1 MHLGLDLSKHAVF
14 ISRIAKR
21 LCGLRGEEGGE
32 LVEFA
37 FIVPGF
43 IMILTGTAS
52 FGLAFYSLQQL
63 SNATATAAQAVV
75 ASQDSTCAKTGPGC
89 TATEVSAGDTVDLCA
104 LAQST
109 VQSALPGWNTANFEY
124 SMVITSSTG
133 GTNPSYSD
141 SYGGSF
147 SCTGSTGAQT
157 YVTAYE
163 PIQLTVTFKYHW
175 LPILL
180 FSPSSPL
187 TASEAA
193 IAE

>member
-1 MHLGLDLSKHAVF
+1 MSVGSDLPKHAIF
-14 ISRIAKR
+14 IARIAKR
-21 LCGLRGEEGGE
+21 LCGLRGKEGGT

-37 FIVPGF
+37 FILPGF

-75 ASQDSTCAKTGPGC
+75 AAQDSTCAKAGPGC
-89 TATEVSAGDTVDLCA
+89 TAAEVSAGDPVDLCA
-104 LAQST
+104 LAQSS
-109 VQSALPGWNTANFEY
+109 VQSTLPGWNTANLEY

-147 SCTGSTGAQT
+147 TCTGSTGAQT

-163 PIQLTVTFKYHW
+163 PVQLTVTFKYQW
-175 LPILL
+175 LPILW
-180 FSPSSPL
+180 FSPTSALS
-187 TASEAA
+187 ASEAA

>member
-1 MHLGLDLSKHAVF
+1 MSFGLNLPSHAVF
-14 ISRIAKR
+14 IARIAKR

-75 ASQDSTCAKTGPGC
+75 ASQDATCAKTGPGC

-109 VQSALPGWNTANFEY
+109 VSGHLAALQLAGLLMATPVGQWVFFRRNEP
-124 SMVITSSTG
+124 VIRAFVERL
-133 GTNPSYSD
+133 NRD
-141 SYGGSF
+141 
-147 SCTGSTGAQT
+147 
-157 YVTAYE
+157 
-163 PIQLTVTFKYHW
+163 L
-175 LPILL
+175 
-180 FSPSSPL
+180 
-187 TASEAA
+187 
-193 IAE
+193 